1 MSLPF
6 SIDWED
12 SIYHSRNLKLGLGV
26 YFGLL
31 LRGRAGEPL
40 LSMLKALL

>member
-12 SIYHSRNLKLGLGV
+12 SIHHSRNLKSGLGV
-26 YFGLL
+26 HFGLL
-31 LRGRAGEPL
+31 LQGRAGEPL
-40 LSMLKALL
+40 LSTLRALL